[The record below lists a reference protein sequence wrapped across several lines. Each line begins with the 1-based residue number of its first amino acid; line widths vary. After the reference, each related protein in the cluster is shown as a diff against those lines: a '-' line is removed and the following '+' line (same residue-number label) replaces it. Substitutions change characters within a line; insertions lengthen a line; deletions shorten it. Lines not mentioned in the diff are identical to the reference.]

1 MVRSSGSSRRW
12 PRLRSLDLSDTG
24 VTDAGIQGIEGLTQL
39 RELNLGDTAVGDA
52 GLDRLKGLEQLQL
65 LVLYGTKVT
74 DEGVSRLQRA
84 IPKCEIH
91 ADMPRKGPGKGRKVT
106 ATKSGVAGK
115 NIIDETAQSEK

>member
-1 MVRSSGSSRRW
+1 M
-12 PRLRSLDLSDTG
+12 
-24 VTDAGIQGIEGLTQL
+24 TDAGIQGIEGLTQL

-74 DEGVSRLQRA
+74 DEGVSRLQA
-84 IPKCEIH
+84 GIPKCEKFS